1 MTQVEMFPDVVV
13 TEPPTDYEVSEKL
26 VVARDAARTLLMQL
40 DVVISIHD
48 SNEQIGHNPFTVLT
62 IDKKTAE
69 QLHESILL
77 IYTCLDTA
85 INRYWSVET
94 TV

>member
-1 MTQVEMFPDVVV
+1 MAQVEMFPDVMVV
-13 TEPPTDYEVSEKL
+13 EPPTNYEVSEKL
-26 VVARDAARTLLMQL
+26 VVARDAARTLLTQL
-40 DVVISIHD
+40 NVVISIHD
-48 SNEQIGHNPFTVLT
+48 SNERVGHNPFTVLT

-69 QLHESILL
+69 QLHESVLL

-85 INRYWSVET
+85 INRYWSIET